1 MPNSNDTKKQQSP
14 RYWYI
19 RHEEDLQT
27 TPKHDIIPA
36 GDHRGIIC
44 IAYHRNNDEFVAA
57 GFGFCSPLSSFT
69 RHQGRLYA
77 GGRFRKYPT
86 LINLKKGQTPKEAIY
101 NFLEHTITKLDFPT
115 TELSPNGL
123 LLLPQKAA
131 KHFPFSKEW
140 YRNFVLPIFTPKVEA
155 VAL

>member
-1 MPNSNDTKKQQSP
+1 MTHSNDTKKQQSP

-27 TPKHDIIPA
+27 TPRHDIIPV

-44 IAYHRNNDEFVAA
+44 VAYCRDNESVAV

-69 RHQGRLYA
+69 RHQGRLYS
-77 GGRFRKYPT
+77 GGRFRKYPII
-86 LINLKKGQTPKEAIY
+86 INLEKEQTPKEAIY
-101 NFLEHTITKLDFPT
+101 NFLEHTITNLNFPI
-115 TELSPNGL
+115 TELSPDGR

-140 YRNFVLPIFTPKVEA
+140 YKSFVLPIFTPKVAA